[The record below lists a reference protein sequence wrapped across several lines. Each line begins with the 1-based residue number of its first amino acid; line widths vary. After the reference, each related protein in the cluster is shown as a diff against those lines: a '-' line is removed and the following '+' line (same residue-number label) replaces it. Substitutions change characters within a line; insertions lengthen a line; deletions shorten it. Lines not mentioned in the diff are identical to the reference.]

1 MKFEDVVA
9 LAKAGYT
16 ADQIAKMAPLADRQP
31 APAVQQPAP
40 TVQQPAPAV
49 QQPAAQ
55 IEQPAPAVQQ
65 PDPILAAL
73 EKLTNAVQANGI
85 MQAEQP
91 AEPNEEEI
99 LASIIM
105 PTRKED

>member
-16 ADQIAKMAPLADRQP
+16 ADQIAKMAPLADK
-31 APAVQQPAP
+31 QQPTAP
-40 TVQQPAPAV
+40 DVQQPAPAV

-55 IEQPAPAVQQ
+55 IEQPAPAVQ

-85 MQAEQP
+85 MRAEQP
-91 AEPNEEEI
+91 AEPSEEEI

-105 PTRKED
+105 PTKKEE

>member
-16 ADQIAKMAPLADRQP
+16 ADQIAKMAPLANK
-31 APAVQQPAP
+31 QQPTAP
-40 TVQQPAPAV
+40 DVQQPAPAV

-85 MQAEQP
+85 MRAEQP
-91 AEPNEEEI
+91 AEPSEEEI

-105 PTRKED
+105 PTKKEE

>member
-1 MKFEDVVA
+1 MKIEDVVA

-16 ADQIAKMAPLADRQP
+16 ADQIAKMAPLADKQQPAAQIEQP
-31 APAVQQPAP
+31 APP
-40 TVQQPAPAV
+40 V

-85 MQAEQP
+85 MRAEQP
-91 AEPNEEEI
+91 AEPSEEEI

-105 PTRKED
+105 PTRKEE

>member
-16 ADQIAKMAPLADRQP
+16 ADQIAKMAPLADK
-31 APAVQQPAP
+31 QQPTP
-40 TVQQPAPAV
+40 PV

-55 IEQPAPAVQQ
+55 IEQPAAQIEQPAPPVQQ

-85 MQAEQP
+85 MRAEQP
-91 AEPNEEEI
+91 AEPSEEEI

-105 PTRKED
+105 PTRKEE

>member
-16 ADQIAKMAPLADRQP
+16 ADQIAKMAPLAEK
-31 APAVQQPAP
+31 QQPA
-40 TVQQPAPAV
+40 QIEQPAPAV

-85 MQAEQP
+85 MRAEQP
-91 AEPNEEEI
+91 AEPSEEEI

>member
-16 ADQIAKMAPLADRQP
+16 ADQIAKMAPLADKQQPAAQIEQP
-31 APAVQQPAP
+31 APAM
-40 TVQQPAPAV
+40 

-73 EKLTNAVQANGI
+73 EKLTSAVQANGI
-85 MQAEQP
+85 LRAEQP
-91 AEPNEEEI
+91 AEPSEEEI

>member
-16 ADQIAKMAPLADRQP
+16 ADQIAKMAPLADK
-31 APAVQQPAP
+31 
-40 TVQQPAPAV
+40 QQPAPAV
-49 QQPAAQ
+49 QQPAQ
-55 IEQPAPAVQQ
+55 IEQTGAQIDQTAPAVQQ

-85 MQAEQP
+85 LRAEQP
-91 AEPNEEEI
+91 AEPSEEEI

>member
-16 ADQIAKMAPLADRQP
+16 ADQIAKMAPLADKQIEQP
-31 APAVQQPAP
+31 AAPAV
-40 TVQQPAPAV
+40 
-49 QQPAAQ
+49 QPAAQ

-85 MQAEQP
+85 MRAEQP

-105 PTRKED
+105 PTRKEE

>member
-16 ADQIAKMAPLADRQP
+16 ADQIAKMAPLADK
-31 APAVQQPAP
+31 QQPTAP
-40 TVQQPAPAV
+40 DV

-55 IEQPAPAVQQ
+55 IEQPAPAVQ

-85 MQAEQP
+85 MRAEQP
-91 AEPNEEEI
+91 AEPSEEEI

-105 PTRKED
+105 PTRKGD

>member
-16 ADQIAKMAPLADRQP
+16 ADQIAKMAPLADKQTAAQIDQP
-31 APAVQQPAP
+31 V
-40 TVQQPAPAV
+40 
-49 QQPAAQ
+49 AQ

-85 MQAEQP
+85 MRTEQP
-91 AEPNEEEI
+91 AEPSEEEI

>member
-16 ADQIAKMAPLADRQP
+16 ADQIAKMAPLADKQQPPAQIEQP
-31 APAVQQPAP
+31 AAQIE
-40 TVQQPAPAV
+40 
-49 QQPAAQ
+49 QPAAQ
-55 IEQPAPAVQQ
+55 IEQPAPTVQ

-85 MQAEQP
+85 LRAEQP
-91 AEPNEEEI
+91 AEPSEEEI

>member
-16 ADQIAKMAPLADRQP
+16 ADQIAKMAPLADKQQP
-31 APAVQQPAP
+31 AQIEQQSAPAVQ
-40 TVQQPAPAV
+40 
-49 QQPAAQ
+49 
-55 IEQPAPAVQQ
+55 QPAPAVQQ

-85 MQAEQP
+85 LRAEQP
-91 AEPNEEEI
+91 AEPSEEET

>member
-16 ADQIAKMAPLADRQP
+16 ADQIAKMAPLADK
-31 APAVQQPAP
+31 
-40 TVQQPAPAV
+40 
-49 QQPAAQ
+49 QQPAAQIEQPAVQ

-85 MQAEQP
+85 LRAEQP
-91 AEPNEEEI
+91 AEPSEEEI

>member
-16 ADQIAKMAPLADRQP
+16 ADQIAKMAPLADKQQP
-31 APAVQQPAP
+31 TAPDVQQPAP
-40 TVQQPAPAV
+40 TVQQPTAPDV
-49 QQPAAQ
+49 Q
-55 IEQPAPAVQQ
+55 QPAPAVQQ

-85 MQAEQP
+85 MRAEQP
-91 AEPNEEEI
+91 TEPSEEEI

>member
-16 ADQIAKMAPLADRQP
+16 ADQIAKMAPLADK
-31 APAVQQPAP
+31 
-40 TVQQPAPAV
+40 

-55 IEQPAPAVQQ
+55 IEQPVPAMQTPAQIEQPAAAVQQ
-65 PDPILAAL
+65 PDPILVAL
-73 EKLTNAVQANGI
+73 EKLTSAVQANGI
-85 MQAEQP
+85 LRAEQP
-91 AEPNEEEI
+91 AEPSEEEI

>member
-16 ADQIAKMAPLADRQP
+16 ADQIAKMAPLADK
-31 APAVQQPAP
+31 QQPTAP
-40 TVQQPAPAV
+40 DVQQPAPAV
-49 QQPAAQ
+49 Q
-55 IEQPAPAVQQ
+55 IEQPAPAVQ

-85 MQAEQP
+85 MRAEQP
-91 AEPNEEEI
+91 AEPSEEEI

-105 PTRKED
+105 PTKKEE